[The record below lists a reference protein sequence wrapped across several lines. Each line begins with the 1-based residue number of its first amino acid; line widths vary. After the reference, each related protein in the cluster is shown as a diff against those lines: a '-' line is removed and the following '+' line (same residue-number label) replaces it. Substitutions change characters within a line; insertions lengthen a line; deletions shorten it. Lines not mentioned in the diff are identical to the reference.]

1 VLPLFIGNKKS
12 LLTQS
17 LTHAMSIR
25 PSVVNTTIT
34 PSSTIFA
41 WLKSWPMAAL
51 LRSRVIT
58 SAFAF
63 GLTIPACVEPALP
76 SALSIARAF
85 RVFAM
90 IPERVDQPDDCIV
103 ATNSAK
109 LRRGKVRLCNA
120 PSLKIAKRKLGKFFR
135 MQDPGENFDA
145 VDNPRA
151 RTGKVSGR
159 IDQIN
164 LAAARGRK

>member
-1 VLPLFIGNKKS
+1 VLPLFIGDKKS
-12 LLTQS
+12 LLTQP
-17 LTHAMSIR
+17 LMHATSIR
-25 PSVVNTTIT
+25 QSEVNTTIT

-51 LRSRVIT
+51 LRSHVIT
-58 SAFAF
+58 SAFAS

-85 RVFAM
+85 HVFAM

-109 LRRGKVRLCNA
+109 LRRGKVMLCNA
-120 PSLKIAKRKLGKFFR
+120 PSLKIAKRKFGKFFW
-135 MQDPGENFDA
+135 MQYSGENFDA
-145 VDNPRA
+145 VDNPRP
-151 RTGKVSGR
+151 RTGKVSAR
-159 IDQIN
+159 INQIN
-164 LAAARGRK
+164 LTRPRSWH